1 MNPRTGRFC
10 LLPLSLL
17 LLLGC
22 GGDEAPTLPV
32 TASRSWVMPP
42 DGPKVPAPRGIRAAP
57 DGEVFVLDTSGRV
70 LAYASDG
77 SFLRHWS
84 MPETSVGHPEN
95 LRVLAD
101 GSVAV
106 PDTHYHR
113 IIIFS
118 REGEILQNFGTQGRG
133 PGEFIYPVSLAESA
147 NGDLF
152 ICEYGSN
159 DRVQRFTREGEYI
172 SSFGSFGTGLGQ
184 FQRPSGI
191 IWREGLLYVAD
202 AVNNRIQVFRE
213 DGGFLHVFGDVKL
226 QLPYDLDYDGIGAF
240 YAIEWGAGR
249 VTKLDLEGRL
259 LGRFGKPGSGTR
271 DLRTPWGIS
280 WHDGRV
286 LVADTGNRRI
296 LELTFE

>member
-1 MNPRTGRFC
+1 MDDSDACAR
-10 LLPLSLL
+10 
-17 LLLGC
+17 
-22 GGDEAPTLPV
+22 A
-32 TASRSWVMPP
+32 ASRASATFW
-42 DGPKVPAPRGIRAAP
+42 
-57 DGEVFVLDTSGRV
+57 GRRHQPC
-70 LAYASDG
+70 SSSSFGSSSSNDG
-77 SFLRHWS
+77 SF
-84 MPETSVGHPEN
+84 
-95 LRVLAD
+95 
-101 GSVAV
+101 
-106 PDTHYHR
+106 
-113 IIIFS
+113 
-118 REGEILQNFGTQGRG
+118 
-133 PGEFIYPVSLAESA
+133 
-147 NGDLF
+147 
-152 ICEYGSN
+152 
-159 DRVQRFTREGEYI
+159 

-213 DGGFLHVFGDVKL
+213 DGEFLHVFGDVKL

>member
-1 MNPRTGRFC
+1 MTHAAKI
-10 LLPLSLL
+10 L
-17 LLLGC
+17 LLLGTLILVGC
-22 GGDEAPTLPV
+22 AQAPTVLEIA
-32 TASRSWVMPP
+32 ASRSWVIPP
-42 DGPKVPAPRGIRAAP
+42 DGPKVPAPRGIRAGP
-57 DGEVFVLDTSGRV
+57 DGEVFALDTSGRV
-70 LAYASDG
+70 LVYASDG
-77 SFLRHWS
+77 SFLRMWS
-84 MPETSVGHPEN
+84 MPESEVGKPEN
-95 LRVLAD
+95 LRVLSD
-101 GSVAV
+101 GRVAV

-118 REGEILQNFGTQGRG
+118 RDGEVAQMWGKHGRG

-159 DRVQRFTREGEYI
+159 DRVQRFTQEGEYL
-172 SSFGSFGTGLGQ
+172 SSFGSFGTGPGQ

-213 DGGFLHVFGDVKL
+213 DGELEAIFDQANL

-249 VTKLDLEGRL
+249 VTKLDLNGQV
-259 LGRFGKPGSGTR
+259 LGRFGRPGSGTR

-280 WHDGRV
+280 WHQGNRI

-296 LELTFE
+296 LELTLAE